1 MLILKKTAKR
11 DLAVRKIQ
19 ILKEEIPLGLFI
31 YAWMALLDMNQLA
44 SLIKADTFKAGVH
57 ESKCTQRYTRDKVQ
71 SDHPNNLRLHW
82 RQVQVQQQSFQLTN
96 R

>member
-1 MLILKKTAKR
+1 MLILKKQPRETWLLEKFR
-11 DLAVRKIQ
+11 F
-19 ILKEEIPLGLFI
+19 LKEEIPLGLFI

-71 SDHPNNLRLHW
+71 SDHPNNLRLH
-82 RQVQVQQQSFQLTN
+82 
-96 R
+96 